1 MILSTTTTMTNSKN
15 VTYNPTSSLTLKLK
29 AFTMT
34 LKLKAFTMTLK
45 LKAFTM
51 KN

>member
-1 MILSTTTTMTNSKN
+1 LRTAPAAVDVRTRD
-15 VTYNPTSSLTLKLK
+15 NP

-34 LKLKAFTMTLK
+34 LKLKS
-45 LKAFTM
+45 FTM